1 MFLALGFGTLGLVAA
16 ILIGALAYNM
26 TAIRCLRQAGFDYR
40 LDLRGISK
48 IGLATAA
55 TVLCLA
61 PAVEQYPS
69 LPAAMAIAS
78 AAIGLFLFFSFFI
91 KPFTESERAAI
102 NRLLKRK
109 AFVW

>member
-16 ILIGALAYNM
+16 ILIGALGYNM

-40 LDLRGISK
+40 PDLRGISK

-61 PAVEQYPS
+61 PVVEQSLS

-78 AAIGLFLFFSFFI
+78 AAIGLFFFFSFFI